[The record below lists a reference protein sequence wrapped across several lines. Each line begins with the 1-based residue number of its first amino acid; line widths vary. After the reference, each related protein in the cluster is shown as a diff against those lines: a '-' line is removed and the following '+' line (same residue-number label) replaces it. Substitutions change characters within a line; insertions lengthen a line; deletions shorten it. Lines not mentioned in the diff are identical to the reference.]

1 MLATLE
7 RAGIRGGATYDG
19 LIGGVAVAF
28 GATLVTC
35 DERAMP
41 IYERLDVTVELVV

>member
-19 LIGGVAVAF
+19 LIGSVAVAF

-41 IYERLDVTVELVV
+41 IYERLDVTVELVI